1 VTNLPRV
8 LVIIHNN
15 SVEAENVAAKVCKQ
29 LQNIKIEIFALSEDA
44 KVLEKN
50 GVKVQIFE
58 SSKEDSANLA
68 LVFGGDGTILRA
80 VEVSRDKKIP
90 ILGINLG
97 HVGFLAEAELEH
109 LEDVVKS
116 IIEHSWIEEDRLA
129 LEVAVFKDNNKVFST
144 FALNDVAIEKSEPG
158 HMFDVIL
165 EIDSQPVSRLSGDGI
180 ICATPTGSTA
190 YAFSAG
196 GPVVWPSVEA
206 ICVVPIS
213 AHALFAK
220 PLVISTLSKIAIEI
234 PANGT
239 NGHLTADGRRSFDLF
254 PGMRIEITKSK
265 DYVHLARMED
275 KSFRQT
281 LVKKFQLPV
290 EGWRGNT
297 KRK

>member
-1 VTNLPRV
+1 MSNVPNV

-15 SVEAENVAAKVCKQ
+15 STEAEIVAAKVCKQ
-29 LQNIKIEIFALSEDA
+29 LLDKKIEIFAPSEDA
-44 KVLEKN
+44 KVLEKS
-50 GVKVQIFE
+50 GVKTEIF
-58 SSKEDSANLA
+58 DSAKDDSPNLA

-109 LEDVVKS
+109 LEDVVQS
-116 IIEHSWIEEDRLA
+116 ITNHTWIEEDRLT
-129 LEVAVFKDNNKVFST
+129 LEVSVFKDNNKVFST

-180 ICATPTGSTA
+180 VCATPTGSTA

-220 PLVISTLSKIAIEI
+220 PLVVSTNSKIAIEI
-234 PANGT
+234 PARGT

-265 DYVHLARMED
+265 DYVHLARMEN
-275 KSFRQT
+275 KSFSQT

-290 EGWRGNT
+290 EGWRGNS

>member
-1 VTNLPRV
+1 MSNVPNV

-15 SVEAENVAAKVCKQ
+15 STEAEIVAAKVCRQ
-29 LQNIKIEIFALSEDA
+29 LLDKKVEIFAPSEDA
-44 KVLEKN
+44 KVLEKS
-50 GVKVQIFE
+50 GVKTEIFD
-58 SSKEDSANLA
+58 SSKDDSPNLA

-109 LEDVVKS
+109 LEDVVQS
-116 IIEHSWIEEDRLA
+116 ITNHTWIEEDRLT
-129 LEVAVFKDNNKVFST
+129 LEVSVFKDNNKVFST

-180 ICATPTGSTA
+180 VCATPTGSTA

-220 PLVISTLSKIAIEI
+220 PLVVSTNSKIAIEI
-234 PANGT
+234 PARGT

-265 DYVHLARMED
+265 DYVHLARMEN
-275 KSFRQT
+275 KSFSQT

-290 EGWRGNT
+290 EGWRGNS

>member
-1 VTNLPRV
+1 MTNLPRV

-29 LQNIKIEIFALSEDA
+29 LQNKKIEIFAPSEDA

-116 IIEHSWIEEDRLA
+116 ITEHSWIEEDRLA

-220 PLVISTLSKIAIEI
+220 PLVVSTHSKIAIEI

-275 KSFRQT
+275 KSFSQT

>member
-1 VTNLPRV
+1 MNSLPKV

-15 SVEAENVAAKVCKQ
+15 SSEAEIVASKVCKQ
-29 LQNIKIEIFALSEDA
+29 LLERNIEIFAPNDDA
-44 KVLEKN
+44 TVLEKS
-50 GVKVQIFE
+50 GVKVAKFDKAKDI
-58 SSKEDSANLA
+58 SPNLA

-116 IIEHSWIEEDRLA
+116 IASHSWIEENRLT
-129 LEVAVFKDNNKVFST
+129 LEVSVFKDNNKVYST

-180 ICATPTGSTA
+180 VCATPTGSTA

-220 PLVISTLSKIAIEI
+220 PLVVSTDSKIAIEI
-234 PANGT
+234 PAKGT

-254 PGMRIEITKSK
+254 PGMRIEITKSN
-265 DYVHLARMED
+265 DYVHLARMGN
-275 KSFRQT
+275 KSFSQT
-281 LVKKFQLPV
+281 LVKKFQLSV
-290 EGWRGNT
+290 EGWRGNS

>member
-1 VTNLPRV
+1 MSNVPKV

-15 SVEAENVAAKVCKQ
+15 STEAEIVAAKVCKQ
-29 LQNIKIEIFALSEDA
+29 LLDKKIEIFAPSEDA
-44 KVLEKN
+44 KVLEKS
-50 GVKVQIFE
+50 GVKTEIFD
-58 SSKEDSANLA
+58 SSKDDSPNLA

-109 LEDVVKS
+109 LEDVVQS
-116 IIEHSWIEEDRLA
+116 ITNHTWIEEDRLT
-129 LEVAVFKDNNKVFST
+129 LEVSVFKDNNKVFST

-180 ICATPTGSTA
+180 VCATPTGSTA

-220 PLVISTLSKIAIEI
+220 PLVVSTNSKIAIEI
-234 PANGT
+234 PARGT

-265 DYVHLARMED
+265 DYVHLARMEN
-275 KSFRQT
+275 KSFSQT

-290 EGWRGNT
+290 EGWRGNS

>member
-1 VTNLPRV
+1 MTSLPKV

-15 SVEAENVAAKVCKQ
+15 SNEAEIVAAKVCSQ
-29 LQNIKIEIFALSEDA
+29 LLEKGIEIFAPDEDRTL
-44 KVLEKN
+44 LEKRN
-50 GVKVQIFE
+50 IQTNLFDNN
-58 SSKEDSANLA
+58 SSISPNLA

-116 IIEHSWIEEDRLA
+116 ITNHSWIEENRLT
-129 LEVAVFKDNNKVFST
+129 LEFSIFKDNNKVFSS

-165 EIDSQPVSRLSGDGI
+165 EIDSQPVSRLSGDGVV
-180 ICATPTGSTA
+180 CSTPTGSTA

-196 GPVVWPSVEA
+196 GPVVWPTVEA

-220 PLVISTLSKIAIEI
+220 PLVVSPLSRIAIEI

-239 NGHLTADGRRSFDLF
+239 NGHLTADGRRSFDLT
-254 PGMRIEITKSK
+254 PGMRVEITKSN
-265 DYVHLARMED
+265 DYVHLARMEN
-275 KSFRQT
+275 KSFSQT

-290 EGWRGNT
+290 EGWRGNS

>member
-1 VTNLPRV
+1 MNSLPKV

-15 SVEAENVAAKVCKQ
+15 SSEAEIVASKVCKQ
-29 LQNIKIEIFALSEDA
+29 LLDRNIEIFAPNDDA
-44 KVLEKN
+44 TVLEKS
-50 GVKVQIFE
+50 GVKVTKFDKAKDI
-58 SSKEDSANLA
+58 SPNLA

-116 IIEHSWIEEDRLA
+116 IASHSWIEENRLT
-129 LEVAVFKDNNKVFST
+129 LEVSVFKDNNKVYST

-180 ICATPTGSTA
+180 VCATPTGSTA

-220 PLVISTLSKIAIEI
+220 PLVVSTDSKIAIEI
-234 PANGT
+234 PAKGT

-254 PGMRIEITKSK
+254 PGMRIEITKSN
-265 DYVHLARMED
+265 DYVHLARMGN
-275 KSFRQT
+275 KSFSQT

-290 EGWRGNT
+290 EGWRGNS

>member
-1 VTNLPRV
+1 MNSLPKV

-15 SVEAENVAAKVCKQ
+15 SSEAEIVASKVCKQ
-29 LQNIKIEIFALSEDA
+29 LLERNIEIFAPNDDA
-44 KVLEKN
+44 TVLEKS
-50 GVKVQIFE
+50 GVKVAKFDKAKDI
-58 SSKEDSANLA
+58 SPNLA

-116 IIEHSWIEEDRLA
+116 IASHSWIEENRLT
-129 LEVAVFKDNNKVFST
+129 LEVAVFKDNNKVYST

-180 ICATPTGSTA
+180 VCATPTGSTA

-220 PLVISTLSKIAIEI
+220 PLVVSTDSKIAIEI
-234 PANGT
+234 PAKGT

-254 PGMRIEITKSK
+254 PGMRIEITKSN
-265 DYVHLARMED
+265 DYVHLARMGN
-275 KSFRQT
+275 KSFSQT

-290 EGWRGNT
+290 EGWRGNS

>member
-1 VTNLPRV
+1 MKQPNV

-15 SVEAENVAAKVCKQ
+15 SSEAENVAAKVCKQ
-29 LQNIKIEIFALSEDA
+29 LQEKKIEIFAPSDDA
-44 KVLEKN
+44 NLLKQN
-50 GVKVQIFE
+50 GVEVKIFDSNAE
-58 SSKEDSANLA
+58 SPTLA

-109 LEDVVKS
+109 IEDVVKS
-116 IIEHSWIEEDRLA
+116 ITEHSWIQEDRLA
-129 LEVAVFKDNNKVFST
+129 LEVSVFKDNSKVFST

-220 PLVISTLSKIAIEI
+220 PLVVSTNSKIAIEI
-234 PANGT
+234 PSKGT
-239 NGHLTADGRRSFDLF
+239 SGHLTADGRRSFDLF
-254 PGMRIEITKSK
+254 PGMRIEITKSN
-265 DYVHLARMED
+265 DYVHLARMEN
-275 KSFRQT
+275 KSFSQT

-290 EGWRGNT
+290 EGWRGNS

>member
-1 VTNLPRV
+1 MSNLPRV

-15 SVEAENVAAKVCKQ
+15 SQEAESVAAQVCQQ
-29 LQNIKIEIFALSEDA
+29 LKDKKIEIFAPLEDC
-44 KVLEKN
+44 KLLEKA
-50 GVKVQIFE
+50 GVKVQIFDNKNE
-58 SSKEDSANLA
+58 TSPNLA

-80 VEVSRDKKIP
+80 VEVSRGRNIP

-116 IIEHSWIEEDRLA
+116 IVDHSWIEEDRLT
-129 LEVAVFKDNNKVFST
+129 LEVSVFKENSKVLST
-144 FALNDVAIEKSEPG
+144 FALNDVSIEKSEPG

-165 EIDSQPVSRLSGDGI
+165 EIDSQPVSRLSGDGLV
-180 ICATPTGSTA
+180 CATPTGSTA

-220 PLVISTLSKIAIEI
+220 PLVVSPLSKIAIEI

-254 PGMRIEITKSK
+254 PGMRIEITKSQ
-265 DYVHLARMED
+265 DYVHLARMEN
-275 KSFRQT
+275 KSFSQT

-290 EGWRGNT
+290 EGWRGNS

>member
-1 VTNLPRV
+1 MTNLPRV

-29 LQNIKIEIFALSEDA
+29 LQNKKIEIFAPSEDA

-50 GVKVQIFE
+50 DVKVKIFE

-116 IIEHSWIEEDRLA
+116 ITEHSWIEEDRLA

-220 PLVISTLSKIAIEI
+220 PLVVSTHSKIAIEI

-275 KSFRQT
+275 KSFSQT

>member
-1 VTNLPRV
+1 MSNVPKV

-15 SVEAENVAAKVCKQ
+15 STEAEIVAAKVCKQ
-29 LQNIKIEIFALSEDA
+29 LLDKKIEIFAPSEDA
-44 KVLEKN
+44 KVLEKS
-50 GVKVQIFE
+50 GVKTEIF
-58 SSKEDSANLA
+58 DSAKDDSPNLA

-109 LEDVVKS
+109 LEDVVQS
-116 IIEHSWIEEDRLA
+116 ITNHTWIEEDRLT
-129 LEVAVFKDNNKVFST
+129 LEVSVFKDNNKVFST

-180 ICATPTGSTA
+180 VCATPTGSTA

-220 PLVISTLSKIAIEI
+220 PLVVSTNSKIAIEI
-234 PANGT
+234 PARGT

-265 DYVHLARMED
+265 DYVHLARMEN
-275 KSFRQT
+275 KSFSQT

-290 EGWRGNT
+290 EGWRGNS

>member
-1 VTNLPRV
+1 M
-8 LVIIHNN
+8 
-15 SVEAENVAAKVCKQ
+15 KV
-29 LQNIKIEIFALSEDA
+29 A

-116 IIEHSWIEEDRLA
+116 ITEHSWIEEDRLA

-165 EIDSQPVSRLSGDGI
+165 EIDSTMPLN
-180 ICATPTGSTA
+180 GS
-190 YAFSAG
+190 
-196 GPVVWPSVEA
+196 
-206 ICVVPIS
+206 
-213 AHALFAK
+213 
-220 PLVISTLSKIAIEI
+220 
-234 PANGT
+234 
-239 NGHLTADGRRSFDLF
+239 
-254 PGMRIEITKSK
+254 
-265 DYVHLARMED
+265 
-275 KSFRQT
+275 
-281 LVKKFQLPV
+281 
-290 EGWRGNT
+290 
-297 KRK
+297 

>member
-1 VTNLPRV
+1 MNSLPKV

-15 SVEAENVAAKVCKQ
+15 SSEAEIVASKVCKQ
-29 LQNIKIEIFALSEDA
+29 LLDRNIEIFAPNDDA
-44 KVLEKN
+44 TVLEKS
-50 GVKVQIFE
+50 GVKVAKFDKAKDI
-58 SSKEDSANLA
+58 SPNLA

-116 IIEHSWIEEDRLA
+116 IASHSWIEENRLT
-129 LEVAVFKDNNKVFST
+129 LEVSVFKDNNKVYST

-180 ICATPTGSTA
+180 VCATPTGSTA

-220 PLVISTLSKIAIEI
+220 PLVVSTDSKIAIEI
-234 PANGT
+234 PAKGT

-254 PGMRIEITKSK
+254 PGMRIEITKSN
-265 DYVHLARMED
+265 DYVHLARMGN
-275 KSFRQT
+275 KSFSQT

-290 EGWRGNT
+290 EGWRGNS

>member
-1 VTNLPRV
+1 VNSLPKV

-15 SVEAENVAAKVCKQ
+15 SSEAEIVASKVCKQ
-29 LQNIKIEIFALSEDA
+29 LLERNIEIFAPNDDA
-44 KVLEKN
+44 TVLEKS
-50 GVKVQIFE
+50 GVKVAKFDKAKDI
-58 SSKEDSANLA
+58 SPNLA

-116 IIEHSWIEEDRLA
+116 IASHSWIEENRLT
-129 LEVAVFKDNNKVFST
+129 LEVSVFKDNNKVYST

-180 ICATPTGSTA
+180 VCATPTGSTA

-220 PLVISTLSKIAIEI
+220 PLVVSTNSKIAIEI
-234 PANGT
+234 PAKGT

-254 PGMRIEITKSK
+254 PGMRIEITKSN
-265 DYVHLARMED
+265 DYVHLARMGN
-275 KSFRQT
+275 KSFSQT

-290 EGWRGNT
+290 EGWRGNS

>member
-1 VTNLPRV
+1 MTDQPKV

-15 SVEAENVAAKVCKQ
+15 SSEAENVAAKVCKQ
-29 LQNIKIEIFALSEDA
+29 LLEKRIEIFAPKEDA

-50 GVKVQIFE
+50 GVKVEIFE
-58 SSKEDSANLA
+58 ANKGESANLA

-116 IIEHSWIEEDRLA
+116 ITEHSWIEENRLA
-129 LEVAVFKDNNKVFST
+129 LEVSVFKDNNKVLST

-180 ICATPTGSTA
+180 VCATPTGSTA

-220 PLVISTLSKIAIEI
+220 PLVVSTLSKIAIEI

-265 DYVHLARMED
+265 DYVHLARMEN
-275 KSFRQT
+275 KSFSQT

-290 EGWRGNT
+290 EGWRGNS

>member
-1 VTNLPRV
+1 MSNVPKV

-15 SVEAENVAAKVCKQ
+15 STEAEIVAAKVCKQ
-29 LQNIKIEIFALSEDA
+29 LLDKKVEIFAPSEDA
-44 KVLEKN
+44 KVLEKS
-50 GVKVQIFE
+50 GVKTEIF
-58 SSKEDSANLA
+58 DSAKDDSPNLA

-109 LEDVVKS
+109 LEDVVQS
-116 IIEHSWIEEDRLA
+116 ITNHTWIEEDRLT
-129 LEVAVFKDNNKVFST
+129 LEVSVFKDNNKVFST

-180 ICATPTGSTA
+180 VCATPTGSTA

-220 PLVISTLSKIAIEI
+220 PLVVSTNSKIAIEI
-234 PANGT
+234 PARGT

-265 DYVHLARMED
+265 DYVHLARMEN
-275 KSFRQT
+275 KSFSQT

-290 EGWRGNT
+290 EGWRGNS

>member
-1 VTNLPRV
+1 MNSLPKV

-15 SVEAENVAAKVCKQ
+15 SSEAEIVASKVCKQ
-29 LQNIKIEIFALSEDA
+29 LLERNIEIFAPNDDA
-44 KVLEKN
+44 TVLEKS
-50 GVKVQIFE
+50 GVKVAKFDKAKDI
-58 SSKEDSANLA
+58 SPNLA

-116 IIEHSWIEEDRLA
+116 IASHSWIEENRLT
-129 LEVAVFKDNNKVFST
+129 LEVSVFKDNNKVYST

-180 ICATPTGSTA
+180 VCATPTGSTA

-220 PLVISTLSKIAIEI
+220 PLVVSTDSKIAIEI
-234 PANGT
+234 PAKGT

-254 PGMRIEITKSK
+254 PGMRIEITKSN
-265 DYVHLARMED
+265 DYVHLARMGN
-275 KSFRQT
+275 KSFSQT

-290 EGWRGNT
+290 EGWRGNS

>member
-1 VTNLPRV
+1 MSNLPKV

-15 SVEAENVAAKVCKQ
+15 SSEAEIVAAKVCNQ
-29 LQNIKIEIFALSEDA
+29 LLDKSIEIFAPIEDA
-44 KVLEKN
+44 KVLEKS
-50 GVKVQIFE
+50 GVKVEIFDKAKDN
-58 SSKEDSANLA
+58 SPNLA

-116 IIEHSWIEEDRLA
+116 ITSHSWIEEDRLT
-129 LEVAVFKDNNKVFST
+129 LEVSVFKENNKVYST

-180 ICATPTGSTA
+180 VCATPTGSTA

-220 PLVISTLSKIAIEI
+220 PLVVSTNSKIAIEI

-254 PGMRIEITKSK
+254 PGMRIEITKSN
-265 DYVHLARMED
+265 DYVHLARMEN
-275 KSFRQT
+275 KSFSQT

-290 EGWRGNT
+290 EGWRGNS

>member
-29 LQNIKIEIFALSEDA
+29 LQNKKIEIFAPSEDA

-116 IIEHSWIEEDRLA
+116 ITEHSWIEEDRLA

-220 PLVISTLSKIAIEI
+220 PLVVSTHSKIAIEI

-275 KSFRQT
+275 KSFSQT

>member
-1 VTNLPRV
+1 MNSLPKV

-15 SVEAENVAAKVCKQ
+15 SSEAEIVASKVCKQ
-29 LQNIKIEIFALSEDA
+29 LLERNIEIFAPNDDA
-44 KVLEKN
+44 TVLEKS
-50 GVKVQIFE
+50 GVKVTKFDKAKDI
-58 SSKEDSANLA
+58 SPNLA

-116 IIEHSWIEEDRLA
+116 IASHSWIEENRLT
-129 LEVAVFKDNNKVFST
+129 LEVSVFKDNNKVYST

-180 ICATPTGSTA
+180 VCATPTGSTA

-220 PLVISTLSKIAIEI
+220 PLVVSTDSKIAIEI
-234 PANGT
+234 PAKGT

-254 PGMRIEITKSK
+254 PGMRIEITKSN
-265 DYVHLARMED
+265 DYVHLARMGN
-275 KSFRQT
+275 KSFSQT

-290 EGWRGNT
+290 EGWRGNS

>member
-1 VTNLPRV
+1 MNSLPKV

-15 SVEAENVAAKVCKQ
+15 SSEAEIVASKVCKQ
-29 LQNIKIEIFALSEDA
+29 LLERNIEIFAPNDDA
-44 KVLEKN
+44 TVLEKS
-50 GVKVQIFE
+50 GVKVAKFDKAKDI
-58 SSKEDSANLA
+58 SPNLA

-116 IIEHSWIEEDRLA
+116 IASHSWIEENRLT
-129 LEVAVFKDNNKVFST
+129 LEVSVFKDNNKVYST

-180 ICATPTGSTA
+180 VCATPTGSTA

-220 PLVISTLSKIAIEI
+220 PLVVSTDSKIAIEI
-234 PANGT
+234 PAKGT

-254 PGMRIEITKSK
+254 PGMRIEITKSN
-265 DYVHLARMED
+265 DYVHLARMGN
-275 KSFRQT
+275 KSFSQT

-290 EGWRGNT
+290 EGWRGNS
-297 KRK
+297 KR

>member
-1 VTNLPRV
+1 MNSLPKV

-15 SVEAENVAAKVCKQ
+15 SSEAEIVASKVCKQ
-29 LQNIKIEIFALSEDA
+29 LLERNIEIFAPNDDA
-44 KVLEKN
+44 TVLEKS
-50 GVKVQIFE
+50 GVKVAKFDKAKDI
-58 SSKEDSANLA
+58 SPNLA

-116 IIEHSWIEEDRLA
+116 IASHSWIEENRLT
-129 LEVAVFKDNNKVFST
+129 LEVSVFKDNNKVYST
-144 FALNDVAIEKSEPG
+144 FALNDVAIEKAEPG

-180 ICATPTGSTA
+180 VCATPTGSTA

-220 PLVISTLSKIAIEI
+220 PLVVSTDSKIAIEI
-234 PANGT
+234 PAKGT

-254 PGMRIEITKSK
+254 PGMRIEITKSN
-265 DYVHLARMED
+265 DYVHLARMGN
-275 KSFRQT
+275 KSFSQT

-290 EGWRGNT
+290 EGWRGNS

>member
-1 VTNLPRV
+1 MNSLPKV

-15 SVEAENVAAKVCKQ
+15 SSEAEIVASKVCKQ
-29 LQNIKIEIFALSEDA
+29 LLERNIEIFAPNDDA
-44 KVLEKN
+44 TVLEKS
-50 GVKVQIFE
+50 GVKVAKFDKAKDI
-58 SSKEDSANLA
+58 SPNLA

-116 IIEHSWIEEDRLA
+116 IASHSWIEENRLT
-129 LEVAVFKDNNKVFST
+129 LEVAVFKDNNKVYST

-180 ICATPTGSTA
+180 VCATPTGSTA

-220 PLVISTLSKIAIEI
+220 PLVVSTDSKIAIEI
-234 PANGT
+234 PPKGT

-254 PGMRIEITKSK
+254 PGMRIEITKSN
-265 DYVHLARMED
+265 DYVHLARMGN
-275 KSFRQT
+275 KSFSQT

-290 EGWRGNT
+290 EGWRGNS